1 MKSASFFT
9 RTCKG
14 VSEFS
19 GRPLGVG
26 LALGAVLLWAALGP
40 SFHFS
45 DNWQSLINTG
55 TQLVTFMMVFLI
67 QGSQNR
73 DTDAIQVKLDELIR
87 ATDGAHNAI
96 LDLEELEP
104 EDIAGFRKIYND
116 LAKKARDSRDA
127 EDLKDGTP
135 EINVEKVA
143 GT

>member
-1 MKSASFFT
+1 MKSASFFS

-14 VSEFS
+14 VSTFS

-26 LALGAVLLWAALGP
+26 LALAAVLAWAAVGP
-40 SFHFS
+40 FFHFS
-45 DNWQSLINTG
+45 DNWQSVINTG
-55 TQLVTFMMVFLI
+55 TQLVTFIMVFLI

-87 ATDGAHNAI
+87 ATEGAHNAI

-116 LAKKARDSRDA
+116 LAKKARDTRDA
-127 EDLKDGTP
+127 EVLKDGTP
-135 EINVEKVA
+135 EISVDKLT